1 MKKVIFAL
9 PLLYSINAFSQQT
22 NETAKE
28 EIQKVFHT
36 YMNSVINKDSA
47 TFCSLFA
54 LDSVSFYGIADT
66 ATANVAVKQNPRF
79 KIILKDSYR
88 NFMHWDVSTK
98 MKLEEKFND
107 VQIWNDNAIA
117 TLSFHYSFWVD
128 GKESNWGIETW
139 QLMFDGKAWKIMSA
153 LFSFDDERIKPDTA
167 SK

>member
-1 MKKVIFAL
+1 
-9 PLLYSINAFSQQT
+9 
-22 NETAKE
+22 
-28 EIQKVFHT
+28 
-36 YMNSVINKDSA
+36 VINKDSA

-66 ATANVAVKQNPRF
+66 ATANVVVKQNPRF
-79 KIILKDSYR
+79 KIILKDSYK

-153 LFSFDDERIKPDTA
+153 LFSFDDERIKPDPA
-167 SK
+167 HIVP